1 MKRQIFWYFGFLS
14 IALVMLVSTVNAQ
27 NGDPPP
33 PPSQHGETGNQP
45 AGGGAPIGEGL
56 TILTLLGTAWAGRK
70 WYQKHKQ
77 TLAE

>member
-14 IALVMLVSTVNAQ
+14 IAIMMLVSTVNAQ

-33 PPSQHGETGNQP
+33 PPSQHGENGNQP

-56 TILTLLGTAWAGRK
+56 AILTMLGAGYGARK
-70 WYQKHKQ
+70 WYIKHKRS
-77 TLAE
+77 LAE